1 MAIIRNRNGGFFS
14 AVDSRVIRQR
24 MLSLRALGLLTIM
37 LDRPET
43 WQFRLSELTRSL
55 GLSTDEAADLL
66 AELTRKGFAKER
78 RDKYGVYY
86 DIYSFPER
94 PPDSP
99 PQAETAP
106 AITPPQ
112 VGMTDEQRAF
122 WMAYIQK
129 TFPPTKNY
137 KSPYRD

>member
-99 PQAETAP
+99 PQAETALL
-106 AITPPQ
+106 Q
-112 VGMTDEQRAF
+112 L
-122 WMAYIQK
+122 MAG
-129 TFPPTKNY
+129 
-137 KSPYRD
+137 

>member
-99 PQAETAP
+99 PQAGTAP